1 MTSADKPGVVAFPGV
16 LYAVAFVVAYGL
28 NLAWRIP
35 VLPQPLNR
43 WVGVALGLAGA
54 GLILWGIASMRR
66 AGTNIYPEKPATALV
81 EAGPFRFTRNPLY
94 VALTILFAALSVEMN
109 MAWGFVILVPL
120 NAANRI
126 DRKSTRLNSSH
137 QIISYAVFCLKKKTK
152 SETSSRAPSAGRCI

>member
-16 LYAVAFVVAYGL
+16 LYAVAFALAYGL
-28 NLAWRIP
+28 NLAWPIP

-120 NAANRI
+120 LVVMHYGVIRREEAYLDGKFGDAYRGY
-126 DRKSTRLNSSH
+126 R
-137 QIISYAVFCLKKKTK
+137 
-152 SETSSRAPSAGRCI
+152 SRVRRYL